1 MKSFILLTV
10 SMFVASIV
18 YAESLE
24 IVTEEFPPF
33 NYTEN
38 GKITGCSTEVVEA
51 VLKEA
56 GIKGNPVSYPWA
68 RAYKMALGQKNV
80 VIYSMVRN
88 SVRENLFKWVGP
100 ISSSRGYTY
109 KLKSSTGIKINKIED
124 ASNFKLGLVREFAI
138 TQKLLAMPEFVK
150 WKNVYL
156 VSREEQ
162 LIRMLKHGHI
172 ELMVMAEP
180 TLVHR
185 SKKIG
190 EDISM
195 FEKAYLMDET
205 FGYMGINILTPDKT
219 VNRLQSA
226 LNKLKEN
233 GTYKR
238 IFLKYFPK

>member
-1 MKSFILLTV
+1 
-10 SMFVASIV
+10 
-18 YAESLE
+18 
-24 IVTEEFPPF
+24 
-33 NYTEN
+33 
-38 GKITGCSTEVVEA
+38 
-51 VLKEA
+51 
-56 GIKGNPVSYPWA
+56 
-68 RAYKMALGQKNV
+68 MALNHKNV

-124 ASNFKLGLVREFAI
+124 ASNYKLGLVREFAI
-138 TQKLLAMPEFVK
+138 TQKLLAKPEFVK

-162 LIRMLKHGHI
+162 LIKMLKHGHI

-185 SKKIG
+185 LKKLG
-190 EDISM
+190 EDISL

-205 FGYMGINILTPDKT
+205 FGYMGINKLTPDET